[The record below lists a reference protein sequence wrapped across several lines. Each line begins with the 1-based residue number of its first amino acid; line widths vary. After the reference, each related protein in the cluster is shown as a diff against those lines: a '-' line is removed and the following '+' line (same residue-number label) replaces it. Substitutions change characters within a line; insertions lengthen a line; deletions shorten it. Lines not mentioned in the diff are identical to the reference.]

1 MASDNGSN
9 VYYGVPFIT
18 PFDEARGV
26 VVRQGIIKEVV
37 YSQRRLDDLL
47 ISTKSTNLYDCRY
60 PDACVVPGFVMSHT
74 HFSTYSILTK
84 SVRVSPMNIF
94 FDDDYIPP
102 KTSQEVLQRLR
113 GSQSHCIFSQGYDPV
128 LQPGKIIDRL
138 DLDTVSETGCV
149 YLMSASMHTIYVNT
163 QVLVESGL
171 VTRHPS
177 GIDVTA
183 KVPDGAIDQV
193 LSGTLSEENVCL
205 ISSPTLTIQPHDLTL
220 RMLDGARKM
229 RSRGIT
235 TVGDAAVQDTMFS
248 FYKQFAL
255 DYHAIR
261 IVGFPVY
268 TPKSPFLTPSHG
280 SIVQLDYKKFFEN
293 SCLIVGPMKVI
304 GDGSIQGYTAY
315 LRQPYASPP
324 FFDVSNPDAWRG
336 QYNYPGIELHA
347 AFGDILRAGMNI
359 AVHGNGDGDIDLILA
374 ALMKVNE
381 VWDVSGRVR
390 LEHSSLVTADQLD
403 TIKKLGIHTSFL
415 GHHVFYYG
423 DVFYDQILGS
433 ERSERIHP
441 FKTAQNMGVGW
452 DIHSD
457 APVSPPDP
465 LFEMWSAINRTTSSG
480 RILGKEE
487 RVSPIEALSACT
499 ILPAISL
506 GISEKVGSI
515 EEGKYADFNLISS
528 NLNSDLRNTKVLKS
542 FLSGKE

>member
-1 MASDNGSN
+1 MASDNGGML
-9 VYYGVPFIT
+9 YYGVPFIT
-18 PFDEARGV
+18 PFDEALGIVVGHGV
-26 VVRQGIIKEVV
+26 IKEVV
-37 YSQRRLDDLL
+37 ESQRRLDDLL
-47 ISTKSTNLYDCRY
+47 ISMKSTNLYDCEY

-94 FDDDYIPP
+94 FDDDYVPP
-102 KTSQEVLQRLR
+102 KTSDEVLQRLR
-113 GSQSHCIFSQGYDPV
+113 ESKSKCIFSQGYDPI

-138 DLDTVSETGCV
+138 DLDTVSEVECV

-171 VTRHPS
+171 VTRHSS
-177 GIDVTA
+177 GVDVTA
-183 KVPDGAIDQV
+183 KVPGCAIDQV
-193 LSGTLSEENVCL
+193 LSGTLSEENVFL
-205 ISSPTLTIQPHDLTL
+205 ISSPTLSIQPHDLTL

-248 FYKQFAL
+248 FYKQFTL
-255 DYHAIR
+255 DHHPIR

-268 TPKSPFLTPSHG
+268 TPRSPFLTPSHG

-293 SCLIVGPMKVI
+293 SCLAIGPMKVI

-315 LRQPYASPP
+315 LRSPYASPP
-324 FFDVSNPDAWRG
+324 FFDVPDPSEWRG
-336 QYNYPGIELHA
+336 QYNYPGIELRV
-347 AFGDILRAGMNI
+347 AFEDILRAGMNI
-359 AVHGNGDGDIDLILA
+359 AVHGNGDGDIDLILS
-374 ALMKVNE
+374 ALVKVNE
-381 VWDVSGRVR
+381 VWPVGGRVR
-390 LEHSSLVTADQLD
+390 LEHSSLVTVDQLN
-403 TIKKLGIHTSFL
+403 TIKELGIHTSFL

-423 DVFYDQILGS
+423 DVFYDQVLGA

-441 FKTAQNMGVGW
+441 FKTAQEMGVGW

-465 LFEMWSAINRTTSSG
+465 LFEMWSAVNRTTSSG
-480 RILGKEE
+480 RVLGKEE
-487 RVSPIEALSACT
+487 RVSPYEALKACT
-499 ILPAISL
+499 ISPAVSL

-515 EEGKYADFNLISS
+515 ESGKYADFNLISTS
-528 NLNSDLRNTKVLKS
+528 LHSDLRDAKVLKS
-542 FLSGKE
+542 FLGGTS